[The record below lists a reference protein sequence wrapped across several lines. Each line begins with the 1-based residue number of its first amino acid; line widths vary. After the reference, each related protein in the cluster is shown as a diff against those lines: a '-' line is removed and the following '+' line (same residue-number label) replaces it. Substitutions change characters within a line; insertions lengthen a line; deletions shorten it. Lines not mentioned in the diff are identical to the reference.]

1 MPGLPAA
8 LTASESWKRLNFFVA
23 RGVFPHC
30 LLLSAPEDLQ
40 LLAARET
47 ARMLLC
53 GSRSGADG
61 CRACRA
67 WSDDSHPD
75 FLCGGEPGKG
85 PQIEECREISRNM
98 AYKPVVSEKR
108 VAVFFSSD
116 LMQLPAANSLLKLAE
131 EPPGHGIIL
140 FTAANI
146 NRVLPTLRSRAWT
159 IFLEGG
165 GDPPEEEQLPLAGD
179 EWERWT
185 EKNSGLEIEE
195 FLKQFDPWISGLAR
209 SGDYGRAWRAE
220 RLKTLL
226 STGRLSR
233 TMAMDLTL
241 LALKE
246 GIDFEHLFGDFW

>member
-1 MPGLPAA
+1 MSGLPVSVTG
-8 LTASESWKRLNFFVA
+8 LESWNRLKLFAA

-30 LLLSAPEDLQ
+30 ALLSAPEDLQ
-40 LLAARET
+40 LPAAKEIIK
-47 ARMLLC
+47 MLLC
-53 GSRSGADG
+53 AGRGGEDG
-61 CRACRA
+61 CAACRA
-67 WSDDSHPD
+67 WSGENHPD
-75 FLCGGEPGKG
+75 LILGGEPGKPPAIG
-85 PQIEECREISRNM
+85 ECREIIRNM

-108 VAVFFSSD
+108 CALIFSSD

-131 EPPGHGIIL
+131 EPPDHGIIL
-140 FTAANI
+140 FTAADE

-159 IFLEGG
+159 LSLWGG
-165 GDPPEEEQLPLAGD
+165 ERPREKENPPSSAE
-179 EWERWT
+179 EWEKWT
-185 EKNSGLEIEE
+185 EKNSGLEFEE
-195 FLKQFDPWISGLAR
+195 FIKQFDPWISRLNALGKYA
-209 SGDYGRAWRAE
+209 DAWRAE